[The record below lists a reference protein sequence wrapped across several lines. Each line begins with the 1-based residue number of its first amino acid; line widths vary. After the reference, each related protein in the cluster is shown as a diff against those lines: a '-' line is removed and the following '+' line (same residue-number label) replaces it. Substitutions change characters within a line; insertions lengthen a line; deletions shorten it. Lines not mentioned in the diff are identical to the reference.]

1 MKAKKLN
8 FTFSTEQIIES
19 NLNLQSI
26 QRSLKQEFGILNANI
41 KIFSNQ
47 NFIKNYQ
54 FWDEDKKNKF
64 IKTIGGAGS
73 YKKIKNFLENLENK
87 ENI

>member
-1 MKAKKLN
+1 MKTKKLN
-8 FTFSTEQIIES
+8 FTFSAEQIIES

-41 KIFSNQ
+41 KIFSNP

-54 FWDEDKKNKF
+54 FWDENKKNKF
-64 IKTIGGAGS
+64 IKTIGGAVA
-73 YKKIKNFLENLENK
+73 YKKIKNFLENLDNK